1 MFRMV
6 DFSKDDELRERV
18 LLVADYVIANKA
30 TTRTASKYFKEN
42 HMPISNVTV
51 YNYLTKYLPYIDK
64 NKYQEVLAILTANQP
79 PTVAKE
85 EVRKRVYQAVAL
97 LLQGYT
103 IPEIAG
109 VLNFTV
115 DVIYDDVTVR
125 LKRVESDDEVI
136 KQVEEM
142 LAYHRIS
149 NLRNQGKV
157 GRGGK

>member
-1 MFRMV
+1 MV

-103 IPEIAG
+103 ILSLYEDEKF
-109 VLNFTV
+109 VK
-115 DVIYDDVTVR
+115 IYDDVTVR